1 MKKLA
6 IILFLFV
13 TNMFTQEIDKIY
25 GLKVGDSL
33 ANNLLYNDTIK
44 FFLWKLCTLINRIS
58 VSVQA
63 YPYLSLNKNLIFLH
77 LAWK

>member
-1 MKKLA
+1 MKKLT

-33 ANNLLYNDTIK
+33 ANNLLYNDS
-44 FFLWKLCTLINRIS
+44 R
-58 VSVQA
+58 
-63 YPYLSLNKNLIFLH
+63 NLIVSTKLRVFITFIS
-77 LAWK
+77 

>member
-33 ANNLLYNDTIK
+33 ANNLLYNDTINRK
-44 FFLWKLCTLINRIS
+44 F
-58 VSVQA
+58 
-63 YPYLSLNKNLIFLH
+63 
-77 LAWK
+77 

>member
-44 FFLWKLCTLINRIS
+44 SFANNEL
-58 VSVQA
+58 
-63 YPYLSLNKNLIFLH
+63 KNTKPSKKIYH
-77 LAWK
+77 YNIIIKKQR